1 MLVLATAAWAEPPA
15 APQSPRPA
23 LWLLADEDT
32 KIYLFGT
39 VHVLSPGLEWRSPA
53 IDGVIEEADELVLE
67 VTESDAQAAM
77 DSLQGEVLLGKDV
90 PLTQR
95 VSPDRRQALR
105 SLLERTGLPV
115 ESFDGVQTWFAAMMI
130 GMAANMPPGHWGK
143 AQGQPP
149 SGVEEVLEAEFSRR
163 RRPISGVE
171 TPQMQLGFFSG
182 LPQPVQRRLLEETID
197 AVVDSGGTPANP
209 AEERWLVGD
218 VEGIAAEMEVLP
230 PELFVVLL
238 TQRNRA
244 WTQWLIDRLER
255 PGTILFA
262 VGAGHL
268 AGTDSLQSML
278 EGRGLSVTRLE

>member
-1 MLVLATAAWAEPPA
+1 MLVLAAAARAEPPA
-15 APQSPRPA
+15 APPSPRPA

-39 VHVLSPGLEWRSPA
+39 VHILPPDLEWRSAA

-67 VTESDAQAAM
+67 MTESDALASM
-77 DSLQGEVLLGKDV
+77 DSLHDGVLLGKDV

-115 ESFDGVQTWFAAMMI
+115 ESFDGLQTWVAAMVI
-130 GMAANMPPGHWGK
+130 GMAANMAPGDWAK
-143 AQGQPP
+143 AQGQPL

-163 RRPISGVE
+163 RRPISAVE
-171 TPQMQLGFFSG
+171 TPQMQVGFFSG
-182 LPQPVQRRLLEETID
+182 LPHPVQRRLLEQTID
-197 AVVDSGGTPANP
+197 AVVASGGTQANP
-209 AEERWLVGD
+209 AEAQWLVGD
-218 VEGIAAEMEVLP
+218 VDGIAAEIEVLP
-230 PELFVVLL
+230 PELFAVLL

-268 AGTDSLQSML
+268 AGRDSVQSML

>member
-1 MLVLATAAWAEPPA
+1 MLVLATAARAEPPA
-15 APQSPRPA
+15 APLSPRPA

-32 KIYLFGT
+32 KIYMFGT
-39 VHVLSPGLEWRSPA
+39 VHILPPQLEWRSPA
-53 IDGVIEEADELVLE
+53 IDRVIEEADELVLE
-67 VTESDAQAAM
+67 VTESDARTAM
-77 DSLQGEVLLGKDV
+77 ESLENEVLLGKDV

-105 SLLERTGLPV
+105 SLLDRSGMPV
-115 ESFDGVQTWFAAMMI
+115 ESFDGLQTWVAAMVI
-130 GMAANMPPGHWGK
+130 GMAANMAPGQWAK

-163 RRPISGVE
+163 RRPISAVE
-171 TPQMQLGFFSG
+171 TPQMQLGFFSD
-182 LPQPVQRRLLEETID
+182 LPHPVQRRLLEQTID
-197 AVVDSGGTPANP
+197 AVVASGDTPADP
-209 AEERWLVGD
+209 AEAQWLIGD

-230 PELFVVLL
+230 PELFAVLL

-268 AGTDSLQSML
+268 AGRDSLQSML
-278 EGRGLSVTRLE
+278 EGRGVDVVRLE